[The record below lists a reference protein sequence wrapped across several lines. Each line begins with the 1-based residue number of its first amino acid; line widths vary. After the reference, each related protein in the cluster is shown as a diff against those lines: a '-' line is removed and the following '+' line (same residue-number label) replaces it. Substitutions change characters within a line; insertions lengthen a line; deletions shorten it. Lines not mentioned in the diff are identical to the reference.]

1 MALIPL
7 KARARIAAL
16 TFAAAVALLV
26 WAAPAK
32 AINIFF
38 LEDSSDLVPGQFQE
52 NGVTVSLF
60 GEAFVTRAYENT
72 PFAIPPNP
80 SFVPPTPG
88 VPGGPPGL
96 GFTAGIRFVEPNTL
110 VTSDVLAV
118 QITEIDLFQP
128 PLNLDIG
135 HRLTSFFFGSDPNFG
150 GISTT
155 GFTVIPETGTQQ
167 EVTNLFPVLLPFDIR
182 VFVQSDVQV
191 PGPVVGAGLPGLILA
206 SGGLLGWWRR
216 RQRISS
222 LTH

>member
-1 MALIPL
+1 MTLEALIPS

-16 TFAAAVALLV
+16 TFAAAAALFV

-32 AINIFF
+32 AINVSF
-38 LEDSSDLVPGQFQE
+38 LEDSSDLVPGQLQE

-88 VPGGPPGL
+88 CPTPGL

-118 QITEIDLFQP
+118 QITEIDLFP
-128 PLNLDIG
+128 PPIDGDVG

-150 GISTT
+150 NINTT
-155 GFTVIPETGTQQ
+155 GFTVVPETGTQQ

-206 SGGLLGWWRR
+206 CGGLLAWWRR
-216 RQRISS
+216 RQKIA
-222 LTH
+222 